1 MNSVRRT
8 LTVTAAVLGCG
19 AALTGALSAVT
30 YSQLAEEIDAGRD
43 HISAVEV
50 AELLMHDSGAI
61 RIFDLRSMPN
71 FRSPISPGR
80 SRLP

>member
-1 MNSVRRT
+1 MNGIRRT

-19 AALTGALSAVT
+19 AALTGASSAVP

-50 AELLMHDSGAI
+50 AELLMHNSGAI
-61 RIFDLRSMPN
+61 RIFDLRSIAE
-71 FRSPISPGR
+71 FHG
-80 SRLP
+80 